1 MTASFR
7 VLVVG
12 LVTGAA
18 LVPAAAADLGTYR
31 APVAYAAPVQPLSFV
46 SEIRIGGAVQ
56 DPGSAEG
63 KARGFSTE
71 NVNGEVLL
79 AKPVVF
85 QDPFWQAF
93 IPRPTVGGSYNTGGR
108 TSYAYL
114 GATWTVEILP
124 ETLGHRIFLDGFF
137 GGAAHNGYTG
147 PKPPDGA
154 LDQHGDCRA
163 HVECRALRQQPRP
176 DELRRQARL
185 HVLRRAR

>member
-93 IPRPTVGGSYNTGGR
+93 IPWPTVPMASTRWAARRSSGKR
-108 TSYAYL
+108 
-114 GATWTVEILP
+114 LP
-124 ETLGHRIFLDGFF
+124 SAI
-137 GGAAHNGYTG
+137 A
-147 PKPPDGA
+147 
-154 LDQHGDCRA
+154 
-163 HVECRALRQQPRP
+163 
-176 DELRRQARL
+176 
-185 HVLRRAR
+185 